1 MSWKTDCLCGTG
13 MVLPSTEGRR
23 RKVSRVDLRFPLA
36 PFVDADGEEEA
47 VIGGNLDKGEPSMLT
62 DDCRYTKSCV
72 YREQTRLLS
81 FVTKRVSVSSA

>member
-1 MSWKTDCLCGTG
+1 

-36 PFVDADGEEEA
+36 PFVDADEEEEA

-62 DDCRYTKSCV
+62 DDCRYTKGCV

-81 FVTKRVSVSSA
+81 FVAKGVSVSSA